1 MIGQHI
7 LDDLQVAGLAGLP
20 FAWQT
25 DGTLDLS
32 DDRLTDAQRVAIR
45 NVFAAHDPGRRQAPR
60 VVSMRQA
67 RLALLQSNLLEQ
79 VNAAVAAADEATK
92 ITWEFSSE
100 VHRNH
105 PFVATLAAAL
115 NLSEAQL
122 DNLFTLAAT
131 L

>member
-1 MIGQHI
+1 MSNKRIINLKTGEDVI
-7 LDDLQVAGLAGLP
+7 VP
-20 FAWQT
+20 
-25 DGTLDLS
+25 
-32 DDRLTDAQRVAIR
+32 LTPEEEADA
-45 NVFAAHDPGRRQAPR
+45 AARTAAEAQAASIPPSA
-60 VVSMRQA
+60 VTMRQA
-67 RLALLQSNLLEQ
+67 RLALLQSSLLAQ

-100 VHRNH
+100 VHRDH

-122 DNLFTLAAT
+122 DDLFTLAAT